1 MLFTVYSTKKKAKD
15 RGEGKGRHCC
25 LGHVLDCRT
34 NHSILTNFFRRTS
47 ILVRWGL
54 VWCEPDEH
62 SFFKVSILSR
72 GLYYI
77 HSFLQNHPGGKYLV
91 RQGIESI
98 PSPQTA
104 ATTFAFSSAFI
115 FLLCS
120 TCFIANL
127 LLSKLKPRLCSSPFT
142 ISSTSYVIGMFA
154 LYHSSP
160 CSMVRYINE
169 PPLKNEPQHL

>member
-98 PSPQTA
+98 TPSKRLVPSLLSLSFCYDLDHPVGVYSVQFTR
-104 ATTFAFSSAFI
+104 AFI
-115 FLLCS
+115 S
-120 TCFIANL
+120 NGNKGKVGVGEGGQQRK
-127 LLSKLKPRLCSSPFT
+127 SNQSRKR
-142 ISSTSYVIGMFA
+142 
-154 LYHSSP
+154 
-160 CSMVRYINE
+160 
-169 PPLKNEPQHL
+169 